1 MFIPTP
7 LPQSC
12 CLTKITGDLS
22 NMIFF
27 VKNDKQIEDNLIK
40 NNLLNTFIDDK
51 YETKYTFRKV
61 TAALK
66 SFSDEIFESNDE
78 DINQILY

>member
-1 MFIPTP
+1 
-7 LPQSC
+7 
-12 CLTKITGDLS
+12 
-22 NMIFF
+22 MIFF

-40 NNLLNTFIDDK
+40 NNLLDFIDDK
-51 YETKYTFRKV
+51 NELINTFRKV